1 MMTLENLPIQI
12 PQPTPASGHP
22 SRGGELLKSPPAEGC
37 RDGGVGFLAT
47 AAQSLN
53 ALKKLVLLCA
63 VSTALSSSAAE
74 NIIYY
79 SLFNESIG
87 WWQPSDAAK
96 SWEVSSEIPDS
107 TGGKALKIIPKFGS
121 GTDRRIMMLCQI
133 PFIRAHKIRVRLWN
147 AIPAD
152 AGEIYLRFEIV
163 DANNKVHMVKM
174 YGNTEAF
181 RTPER
186 KTVKPVWGKDVE
198 GSPVPS
204 GKWITYEAEL
214 PQDIDYVYGEGFI
227 DVGYFAP
234 GDRYK
239 ITPERMIPI
248 KQITISLDT
257 TPDNRLSGSEGL
269 AVYIDR
275 VEFVGYEKQKQVAES
290 K

>member
-1 MMTLENLPIQI
+1 MNKIKNI
-12 PQPTPASGHP
+12 
-22 SRGGELLKSPPAEGC
+22 LLIFSVIA
-37 RDGGVGFLAT
+37 AT
-47 AAQSLN
+47 A
-53 ALKKLVLLCA
+53 
-63 VSTALSSSAAE
+63 SASE

-79 SLFNESIG
+79 SLFDTVG

-96 SWEVSSEIPDS
+96 AWEISSEIPGA
-107 TGGKALKIIPKFGS
+107 TRGKALKIIPKFGA
-121 GTDRRIMMLCQI
+121 GTDRRIMLLDQI
-133 PFIRAHKIRVRLWN
+133 PFIRAQKIRLRLWN

-181 RTPER
+181 RVPER

-198 GSPVPS
+198 GAPVPS
-204 GKWITYEAEL
+204 GKWIIYEAEL

-248 KQITISLDT
+248 KQVTISLDT
-257 TPDNRLSGSEGL
+257 TPENRLAGREGL

-275 VEFVGYEKQKQVAES
+275 VEFIGYAKTK
-290 K
+290 